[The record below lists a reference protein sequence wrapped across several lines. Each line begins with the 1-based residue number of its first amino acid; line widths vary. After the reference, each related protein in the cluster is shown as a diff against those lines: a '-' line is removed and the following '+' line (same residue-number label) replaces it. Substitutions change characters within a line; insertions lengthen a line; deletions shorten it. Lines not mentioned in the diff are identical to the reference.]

1 MSSARRHHQAEK
13 FTEADVD
20 DASVLDVAGEWT
32 VLGTQQGTPQQL
44 NGDDCGVRERD
55 TA

>member
-1 MSSARRHHQAEK
+1 MSSTRRHRQAKK
-13 FTEADVD
+13 FTGADVD
-20 DASVLDVAGEWT
+20 DASVLNVSSEWT

-44 NGDDCGVRERD
+44 NGVDCGVRERD